1 MCQVILLWLH
11 LSIEDKDISGPKWLS
26 IYLGVKSSIFQGTQ
40 IDLLEITF
48 IHSLFRNSGYQ
59 E

>member
-1 MCQVILLWLH
+1 MSSNLLWLH
-11 LSIEDKDISGPKWLS
+11 LFIEDKDISGPKWLS

-48 IHSLFRNSGYQ
+48 IHSSGILVTKNN
-59 E
+59 